1 MNMKQQTTMGNAFA
15 GTQGMT
21 SKAEVN
27 EPAKSRRDI
36 LEAMRAALQAYEP
49 ESKMSNL
56 DYVREMF
63 DLLEEKLKK
72 DATYSKLAELMKG
85 AGIDIKD
92 GTLKT
97 MMSKVRAERKVQFVK
112 CPCCQSDVPEPQI
125 GEQYRDTM
133 LVQAGNLG
141 ADAA

>member
-1 MNMKQQTTMGNAFA
+1 MGHAFSGA
-15 GTQGMT
+15 QGVT
-21 SKAEVN
+21 SNAEVS

-36 LEAMRAALQAYEP
+36 LAAMRAALQAYEP

-85 AGIDIKD
+85 AGIDIKE

-97 MMSKVRAERKVQFVK
+97 MMSKVRAERKVQLVK
-112 CPCCQSDVPEPQI
+112 CPCCQSTVPDSQI
-125 GEQYRDTM
+125 GEQYHDEISVRAED
-133 LVQAGNLG
+133 
-141 ADAA
+141 ADEIVA

>member
-1 MNMKQQTTMGNAFA
+1 MA
-15 GTQGMT
+15 

-72 DATYSKLAELMKG
+72 GATYSKLSELLKG

-97 MMSKVRAERKVQFVK
+97 MMSKIRAERKVQFVK
-112 CPCCQSDVPEPQI
+112 CPCCKSEVPESQI
-125 GEQYRDTM
+125 GEQYRDNRM
-133 LVQAGNLG
+133 SEQAGELG
-141 ADAA
+141 EAA

>member
-1 MNMKQQTTMGNAFA
+1 MKQQTTMGNAFSGA
-15 GTQGMT
+15 QGMT
-21 SKAEVN
+21 PKAEMS

-72 DATYSKLAELMKG
+72 DAPYSKLAELMKG

-97 MMSKVRAERKVQFVK
+97 MMSKIRAERKVQFVK
-112 CPCCQSDVPEPQI
+112 CPCCQSEVPESQI
-125 GEQYRDTM
+125 DEQYRGNQM
-133 LVQAGNLG
+133 PEQAGELG
-141 ADAA
+141 EAA

>member
-1 MNMKQQTTMGNAFA
+1 MKQQTTMGNAFSGA
-15 GTQGMT
+15 QGMI
-21 SKAEVN
+21 SKAEMS

-97 MMSKVRAERKVQFVK
+97 MMSKIRAERKVIRVK
-112 CPCCQSDVPEPQI
+112 CPCCQSEVPESAI
-125 GEQYRDTM
+125 GEQYRDKM
-133 LVQAGNLG
+133 SEQAGEVGEN
-141 ADAA
+141 AA